1 MKRKHARMFPFL
13 LYLPLKL
20 ERQFTMRKRIFTML
34 VLAMTCVT
42 LQARPVD
49 QETAKRLGQSF
60 VKANFEF
67 TRQSDQLNL
76 VQTAYSERGEACY
89 YIFNVGDTGFVIL
102 AADDNYRPVIGY
114 SDRGTFNPDDMAP
127 ALSEYLEVVRQGVM
141 RASLAS
147 SASVAVAADWTML
160 ERCGRL
166 VSRHGGRED
175 VFLVQTTWNQN
186 YPYNYFCPEGEG
198 GPGGHCYAGCV
209 ATAAAQLMKFWN
221 HPIQGQGSYT
231 YIPEDHPEY
240 GPLTAN
246 FGETTYDWDNMPNA
260 ISNNSPIE
268 QIEAVAQLIYHVG
281 VSVDMNYRPTSSG
294 AVTGKL
300 CQTMP
305 AYFFYTDQMDN
316 LYRENYTHEGYMQL
330 VINSIDMNWPMVQR
344 GGGHAYVLD
353 GYNDNDMVHFNWGW
367 SGSSDGWFNIDE
379 HGYADGESIIYN
391 YVPAEI
397 YSATANAPT
406 DMNVVPANDGTL
418 TASISWKNP
427 SITLTNVPLTAI
439 DQIVVARN
447 GEVIF
452 TEDNVTPGAEMS
464 FVDESVPYFDVF
476 DYAVYAI
483 INGQHGASARA
494 EKVLVAP
501 TCDWKI
507 IMQSSAFQGWN
518 GGYVSLY
525 SATGKEIQRFT
536 ITSSVPSTFN
546 FPVPVGNVCF
556 GWTAPSNNVSNMSLI
571 IKDSEGNTAYTY
583 QGNSSGMGEGVFYA
597 VNNGCGNALVTTA
610 PYHLIAEMSESD
622 AVLTWENG
630 GVVPDYG
637 YIVYKDEQ
645 IYGFT
650 TELSFVD
657 ENITVGHCYTVTAL
671 NYGGESDHSNETC
684 ASAGDC
690 KGATNFDY
698 EYVGNNYKIKL
709 LWDKPEPSDGLS
721 GYYLFRKQGEDGTYE
736 RIKLLSAS
744 ATNFTDNTANQ
755 QGDYYYR
762 LYAYYSATDCT
773 SAPASIKD
781 DPNKFYLKV
790 YYSPT
795 DIEETEKPEM
805 NLYPNPVNHSLKIEA
820 EGMTHVTVFNQLGQ
834 LIFASECDSNS
845 LNINVSYW
853 NEGIYLVKVVTGN
866 GWVSH
871 RVAVVH

>member
-127 ALSEYLEVVRQGVM
+127 ALAEYLEVVRQGVM
-141 RASLAS
+141 SASVAS
-147 SASVAVAADWTML
+147 SASVAVASDWAML
-160 ERCGRL
+160 EKNGRL

-556 GWTAPSNNVSNMSLI
+556 GWTAPNNNVSNMSLI

-583 QGNSSGMGEGVFYA
+583 QGNSSGMEEGVFYA

-610 PYHLIAEMSESD
+610 PYHLMAEMSESD

-709 LWDKPEPSDGLS
+709 LWDKPEPGDGLS

-744 ATNFTDNTANQ
+744 ATNFTDNSANQ

-845 LNINVSYW
+845 LNINVSDW
-853 NEGIYLVKVVTGN
+853 NEGIYLVKVMTGN

>member
-1 MKRKHARMFPFL
+1 MKRKHASMFPFC
-13 LYLPLKL
+13 LYLPLNL
-20 ERQFTMRKRIFTML
+20 ESIFVMRKHIFTLL
-34 VLAMTCVT
+34 VLALTSVT

-49 QETAKRLGQSF
+49 QANAKRLGQSF

-67 TRQSDQLNL
+67 TCQSEQLNL
-76 VQTAYSERGEACY
+76 VQTAYSDRGEACY
-89 YIFNVGDTGFVIL
+89 YIFNVGNTGFVIL
-102 AADDNYRPVIGY
+102 AADDNYRPIIGY
-114 SDRGTFNPDDMAP
+114 SDRGVFNPDDMAP
-127 ALSEYLEVVRQGVM
+127 ALVEYLEVVRQGVM
-141 RASLAS
+141 MASAKT
-147 SASVAVAADWTML
+147 SAPDAVSADWAML
-160 ERCGRL
+160 EKCGRL

-175 VFLVQTTWNQN
+175 EYLVQTQWNQN

-209 ATAAAQLMKFWN
+209 ATAAAQLMKYWD
-221 HPIQGQGSYT
+221 HPLHGQGSHTYT
-231 YIPEDHPEY
+231 PEDHPEY
-240 GPLTAN
+240 GPLTVN
-246 FGETTYDWDNMPNA
+246 FGEATYDWDNMPNS
-260 ISNNSPIE
+260 ISSNSPLE

-281 VSVDMNYRPTSSG
+281 VSVDMNYRPSSSG

-305 AYFFYTDQMDN
+305 AYFFYTNQMAN
-316 LYRENYTHEGYMQL
+316 LYREDYTHEGYMQL
-330 VINSIDMNWPMVQR
+330 VIDAIDMNWPMVHR

-379 HGYADGESIIYN
+379 HGYTDGESVIYN

-397 YSATANAPT
+397 YSATSNAPT
-406 DMNVVPANDGTL
+406 EMTVSPANDGTL
-418 TASISWKNP
+418 MTTITWKNP
-427 SITLTNVPLTAI
+427 SVTLTNAPLTAI

-447 GEVIF
+447 GQVIY
-452 TEDNVTPGAEMS
+452 TEDGVAPGAEMS

-483 INGQHGASARA
+483 INGQRGASAKV

-525 SATGKEIQRFT
+525 STTGREIQRFT
-536 ITSSVPSTFN
+536 ITSSVPSTFD

-556 GWTAPSNNVSNMSLI
+556 GWTAPNNNVSNMSLT
-571 IKDSEGNTAYTY
+571 IKDSEGNIVFTY
-583 QGNSSGMGEGVFYA
+583 QGNSSGMNEGNFLEL
-597 VNNGCGNALVTTA
+597 NNGCGNLPPVNT
-610 PYHLIAEMSESD
+610 PFGLRAEMD
-622 AVLTWENG
+622 GADVVLTWDDG
-630 GVVPDYG
+630 GAGAGYG
-637 YIVYKDEQ
+637 YNIYRDDYL
-645 IYGFT
+645 YGFST
-650 TELSFVD
+650 DMHFID
-657 ENITVGHCYTVTAL
+657 ENITEGHCYTVTIL
-671 NYGGESDHSNETC
+671 DIGGESEHSNETC

-690 KGATNFDY
+690 LGATNFDY

-709 LWDKPEPSDGLS
+709 LWDKPEPSTGLS
-721 GYYLFRKQGEDGTYE
+721 GYYLYRKQGENGSYE

-744 ATNFTDNTANQ
+744 ATSFTDNTANQ

-773 SAPASIKD
+773 SAPASIKG

-795 DIEETEKPEM
+795 DVEETESLEM
-805 NLYPNPVNHSLKIEA
+805 SLFPNPVDHDLKIEV
-820 EGMTHVTVFNQLGQ
+820 EGMTRVIVYNQLGQ
-834 LIFASECDSNS
+834 LVFASDCDYNA
-845 LNINVSYW
+845 LNVNVSGW
-853 NEGIYLVKVVTGN
+853 NEGVYLVKVMTDN
-866 GWVSH
+866 GWNSR

>member
-34 VLAMTCVT
+34 VLALTCVA

-114 SDRGTFNPDDMAP
+114 SDRGAFNPDDMAP
-127 ALSEYLEVVRQGVM
+127 ALAEYLEVVRQGVM

-147 SASVAVAADWTML
+147 SASVAVAADWAML
-160 ERCGRL
+160 EKNGRL

-175 VFLVQTTWNQN
+175 EFIVQTTWNQN

-427 SITLTNVPLTAI
+427 SITLTNVPLTVI

-556 GWTAPSNNVSNMSLI
+556 GWTAPNNNVSNMSLI

-610 PYHLIAEMSESD
+610 PYHLMAEMSESD

-698 EYVGNNYKIKL
+698 EYVGYNYKIKL
-709 LWDKPEPSDGLS
+709 LWDKPEPGDGLS

-805 NLYPNPVNHSLKIEA
+805 NLYPNPVNHSLKIDA
-820 EGMTHVTVFNQLGQ
+820 DGMTHVTVFNQLGQ

-845 LNINVSYW
+845 LNINVSDW
-853 NEGIYLVKVVTGN
+853 NEGIYLVKVMTGN

>member
-160 ERCGRL
+160 EKNGRL

-556 GWTAPSNNVSNMSLI
+556 GWTAPNNNVSNVSLI

-583 QGNSSGMGEGVFYA
+583 QGNSSGMEEGVFYA

-610 PYHLIAEMSESD
+610 PYHLMAEMSESD

-709 LWDKPEPSDGLS
+709 LWDKPEPGDGLS

-805 NLYPNPVNHSLKIEA
+805 KLYPNPVNHSLKIEA
-820 EGMTHVTVFNQLGQ
+820 DGMTHVTVYNQLGQ
-834 LIFASECDSNS
+834 LVYASECDSNS
-845 LNINVSYW
+845 LNINVSDW
-853 NEGIYLVKVVTGN
+853 NEGIYLVKVMTGN